1 MWVAQD
7 NACAVLCTPS
17 ASLPQALAVTIAS
30 PPELRPAQARA
41 SPPSAKHHAAL
52 RGASQREG
60 WAGRTHG
67 RRNGHGQGDRA
78 RAGLARKIRRLARSS
93 AGVAHRGVIAV
104 VAAVALRHVGTG
116 AACRAGLALGVA
128 RALATSKAIASHARS
143 LVAQRMTQVRSS
155 SQRGRDSGSAPR
167 PAGSR
172 PPRRSRRGRRS
183 RPQQR
188 QW

>member
-1 MWVAQD
+1 MGEARMRVTCGLSQD

-30 PPELRPAQARA
+30 PPEPRPAQAPA

-60 WAGRTHG
+60 WAGMTHS
-67 RRNGHGQGDRA
+67 RRNGHGEGDRA

-93 AGVAHRGVIAV
+93 AGVAHRGGIAV

-116 AACRAGLALGVA
+116 PACRAGLALGVA

-143 LVAQRMTQVRSS
+143 LVAQRMTRVRSS
-155 SQRGRDSGSAPR
+155 SQRGRDSGTAPR

-172 PPRRSRRGRRS
+172 SSRRS
-183 RPQQR
+183 
-188 QW
+188 

>member
-30 PPELRPAQARA
+30 PPEPQRPAQAPA

-60 WAGRTHG
+60 WAGRTHS
-67 RRNGHGQGDRA
+67 RRNGHGEGDRA

-128 RALATSKAIASHARS
+128 GRIASRARS
-143 LVAQRMTQVRSS
+143 LVAQRMTRVRSS

-167 PAGSR
+167 PAGIR
-172 PPRRSRRGRRS
+172 PLCRPSRRRP
-183 RPQQR
+183 RPQRR